1 MRRRMRQLLAATAAG
16 FWLFLVQGA
25 GAAPANYQGLWWNP
39 PAESGWGINFA
50 HQGDIIF
57 ATWFTYNSRG
67 DPWWLVAELH
77 RLLGDRYAGD
87 VWTVTG
93 PPFNATPFDPA
104 RVTDTIVGRMSVAFD
119 SPAQGSL
126 SYTVNG
132 VSQTKPI
139 TRQVFGPEPTCAWG
153 QQANLALATNYQ
165 DLWWNPAESG
175 WGVNFTHQGDII
187 FATWFT
193 YDASRKPWWLV
204 AELHRTPQGAFAGTV
219 WTIKGPAFD
228 SVPLDASKV
237 VETVVGDATVTFAD
251 GNRATFTYN
260 VNGVTQSKAV
270 TRQVFVPPGT
280 VCTPALTGADAWR
293 FLNQATFGATRSE
306 RARVMGMG
314 IAAWIDDQFAKPVSG
329 YPDSVYNRIQ
339 LRQSVDCGTKDAAG
353 VSYATSA
360 AEYICYRDHLTP
372 AGLQRNFFTNAVRMP
387 DQLRQRVAW
396 ALSQIHVVSTT
407 ESDLAVAY
415 PMARYQN
422 ILFEEAFGNFERL
435 LQKVTLSPAMG
446 NYLDMV
452 NNDKPN
458 ATSGRVPN
466 ENYAREV
473 LQLFSI
479 GLVELGADGRPLID
493 TAGQAIETYD
503 QDDIKQFARAFT
515 GWTYAKADGTAT
527 TGKNPAYYAAPMV
540 PYPNGHD
547 VDAKTL
553 LSGQGLAA
561 GGSAQADLQA
571 AVRNIFLHPNVGPFI
586 GKQLIQ
592 RLVTGSPS
600 PDYVARVAAAFNDNG
615 AGVRGDMKAVVR
627 AILMD
632 PEARR
637 PAGDP
642 RFGKLREPVLM
653 IAGLVRALDGV
664 SDGKGLADM
673 AGGLGQRPYASPSVF
688 NYFPPD
694 HTIPGTD
701 ILGPEFAIHT
711 SSSAVAR
718 ANRVY
723 DLVYNGI
730 AVDATVPGAT
740 GTRLDTQQ
748 FEGLADN
755 PAALVA
761 ALADALTGG
770 PLPDAAR
777 DLVVTAVTAIPVT
790 GTTFRSDRARMA
802 AYLIASSFHF
812 QVER

>member
-1 MRRRMRQLLAATAAG
+1 MRQWLVGAAAG
-16 FWLFLVQGA
+16 VWLALGLGA
-25 GAAPANYQGLWWNP
+25 GDAAAAEANYQGLWWNA

-57 ATWFTYNSRG
+57 ATWFTYDSRG
-67 DPWWLVAELH
+67 EPWWLVAELP
-77 RLLGDRYAGD
+77 RLSGDTYAGD

-93 PPFNATPFDPA
+93 PPFDVTPFDPT
-104 RVTDTIVGRMSVAFD
+104 RVDDRVVGRMSVRFD

-132 VSQTKPI
+132 ISQTKSI
-139 TRQVFGPEPTCAWG
+139 ARQVFGPEPACAWG
-153 QQANLALATNYQ
+153 AQTNLALATNYQ

-175 WGVNFTHQGDII
+175 WGVNFTHQGDVI

-193 YDASRKPWWLV
+193 FDAARKPWWLI
-204 AELHRTPQGAFAGTV
+204 AELRRTPAGTYSGTV
-219 WTIKGPAFD
+219 WTVRGPAFD
-228 SVPLDASKV
+228 SVPFDSSKV
-237 VETVVGDATVTFAD
+237 VETVVGDATATFAD
-251 GNRATFTYN
+251 GNRATFAYT
-260 VNGVTQSKAV
+260 VNGVSRSKAL
-270 TRQVFVPPGT
+270 TRQVFAAPGT
-280 VCTPALTGADAWR
+280 VCTPALTRADAWR
-293 FLNQATFGATRSE
+293 LLNQATFGATRGE
-306 RARVMGMG
+306 LARVMGMG

-329 YPDSVYNRIQ
+329 YPDTVYNRIQ

-353 VSYATSA
+353 VSYPTTA
-360 AEYICYRDHLTP
+360 AEYVCYRDHLTP
-372 AGLQRNFFTNAVRMP
+372 TGLQRNFFTNALRMP

-458 ATSGRVPN
+458 ATTGRVPN
-466 ENYAREV
+466 ENYAREL

-479 GLVELGADGRPLID
+479 GLVELAGDGRPLTD
-493 TAGQAIETYD
+493 TAGKVVETYD
-503 QDDIKQFARAFT
+503 QDDIKQFARALT

-527 TGKNPAYYAAPMV
+527 TGKNPAYYAVPMV

-547 VDAKTL
+547 ADAKIL
-553 LSGQGLAA
+553 LSGQVLAA
-561 GGSAQADLQA
+561 GAGVQADLQS
-571 AVRNIFLHPNVGPFI
+571 AVRGLFLHPNVGPFI

-592 RLVTGSPS
+592 RLVTGDPS

-637 PAGDP
+637 PSGDP

-653 IAGLVRALDGV
+653 ITGLLRALDGV

-730 AVDATVPGAT
+730 AADATVPNAT

-748 FEGLADN
+748 FEARADN

-790 GTTFRSDRARMA
+790 GTNFRSDRARMA

-812 QVER
+812 QVDR